1 MIATVHDRPVN
12 AATAGVLLVEDDDIM
27 RLSLEDRLRLEGIPL
42 RAVASL
48 AEAEDVLAH
57 HTVDLVVTDIRL
69 PDGNGRDLFTR
80 LRQRHAGVPVV
91 LMTGYGTIAE
101 AVDLVRQGAADYLTK
116 PFRMD
121 AFMDLVK
128 RLLAE
133 RRDVATLADRD
144 GNRFHAGDGVLGP
157 SPAMR
162 RIEHLVARIAPL
174 DSSVLITGESGV
186 GKEVV
191 ADLIHNNSSRR
202 GGPLVKVNCGALPL
216 TLVESELFGHEKG
229 AFTGADRRRIGKFE
243 QAQGGD
249 HLPG

>member
-162 RIEHLVARIAPL
+162 RIEHLWPVSRHWTVPSSSPESRAWGRKWWRTSFTTTAHAVVARW
-174 DSSVLITGESGV
+174 SRSTV
-186 GKEVV
+186 GPY
-191 ADLIHNNSSRR
+191 R
-202 GGPLVKVNCGALPL
+202 
-216 TLVESELFGHEKG
+216 
-229 AFTGADRRRIGKFE
+229 
-243 QAQGGD
+243 
-249 HLPG
+249 

>member
-133 RRDVATLADRD
+133 RRDVATLADR
-144 GNRFHAGDGVLGP
+144 
-157 SPAMR
+157 R
-162 RIEHLVARIAPL
+162 R
-174 DSSVLITGESGV
+174 
-186 GKEVV
+186 
-191 ADLIHNNSSRR
+191 
-202 GGPLVKVNCGALPL
+202 
-216 TLVESELFGHEKG
+216 
-229 AFTGADRRRIGKFE
+229 
-243 QAQGGD
+243 
-249 HLPG
+249 